1 METYV
6 VLFFCSCLLALFLT
20 PLLRDAA
27 VENGVLDQPN
37 ERKIHKKAI
46 PRVGGIAI
54 VISFFISLVLGYVF
68 FRIQLYSSMK
78 YLTGLCIGAIIIFL
92 TGIWDDLWTLIAR
105 RKLIGQITAA
115 LILIP
120 FGFVIHRL
128 NLPFVGTIDISW
140 QIGIPLTIF
149 WVVGIVNA
157 INFID
162 GMDGLAAGVV
172 VIIATGLFIVSIV
185 NNQILMAMVC
195 LIAAGSV
202 LGFLVYNF
210 HPASIFMGDC
220 GAMFLG
226 FVLAAVSIVV
236 MFQKPA
242 MSVSSFVPVLIFGLP
257 IVDTTW
263 AIIRRIKRRESPFHA
278 DSSHIHHRLMKLG
291 FTQPRAAVILYIAS
305 LVCVSAG
312 ILVALTNSEIL
323 AVVLFACILIA
334 ALSGIMALN
343 NKLSSR
349 KFPKHKIV
357 QPSESSHAVVRRIYR
372 NG

>member
-1 METYV
+1 VEIYV
-6 VLFFCSCLLALFLT
+6 ALFFCSCLLALFLT
-20 PLLRDAA
+20 PSLRDAA
-27 VENGVLDQPN
+27 VENGILDHPN
-37 ERKIHKKAI
+37 ERKIHKRAI

-54 VISFFISLVLGYVF
+54 VISFFISLVLGYML
-68 FRIQLYSSMK
+68 FRTQLYNSMK
-78 YLTGLCIGAIIIFL
+78 YLTGLCIGATIIFS
-92 TGIWDDLWTLIAR
+92 TGIWDDLWMLIAR
-105 RKLIGQITAA
+105 KKLIGQIAAA

-120 FGFVIHRL
+120 FGFVIRTL
-128 NLPFVGTIDISW
+128 SLPFVGTIDISW
-140 QIGIPLTIF
+140 QIGIPLTIL

-172 VIIATGLFIVSIV
+172 ITIAAGLFIVSIV

-195 LIAAGSV
+195 LIAAGSA

-226 FVLAAVSIVV
+226 FMLAAVSIIV
-236 MFQKPA
+236 MFQRP
-242 MSVSSFVPVLIFGLP
+242 STSLSSFVPVLVFGLP

-263 AIIRRIKRRESPFHA
+263 AIIRRLRRRESPFHA
-278 DSSHIHHRLMKLG
+278 DSSHIHHRLIKLG
-291 FTQPRAAVILYIAS
+291 FTQPQAAVILYIAS
-305 LVCVSAG
+305 LVCISAG
-312 ILVALTNSEIL
+312 ILVALTDSEIL
-323 AVVLFACILIA
+323 AVILFACILIA
-334 ALSGIMALN
+334 SLSGIMALN

-349 KFPKHKIV
+349 KLPKHKIV
-357 QPSESSHAVVRRIYR
+357 QPIESSHVVVRRLYR